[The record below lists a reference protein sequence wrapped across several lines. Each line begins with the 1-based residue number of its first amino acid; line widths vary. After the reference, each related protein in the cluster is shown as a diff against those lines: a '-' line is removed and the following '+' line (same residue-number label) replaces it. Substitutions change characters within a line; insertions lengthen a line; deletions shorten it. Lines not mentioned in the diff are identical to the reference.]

1 MYFNR
6 EEPPSGSVNKTIIIF
21 TIVVVVVVAVA
32 VAVAV
37 AVVVVVVIIVII
49 IITVRLF
56 FVLVIKRLKCHQMFN
71 SDLLVIHGA
80 SIQSCNAQRKWLEYH
95 HLPDHTSLENVS
107 KDNENN

>member
-21 TIVVVVVVAVA
+21 TI
-32 VAVAV
+32 
-37 AVVVVVVIIVII
+37 IIII

-56 FVLVIKRLKCHQMFN
+56 FVLVIKRLKCHQMFK